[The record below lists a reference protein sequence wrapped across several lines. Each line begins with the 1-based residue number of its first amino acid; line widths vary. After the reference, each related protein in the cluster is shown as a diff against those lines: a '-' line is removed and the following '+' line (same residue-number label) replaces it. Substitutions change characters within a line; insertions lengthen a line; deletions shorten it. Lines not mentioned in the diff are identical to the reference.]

1 MLLIVGRAYLPGIY
15 VMDRIC
21 HNVANVGLVAVLS
34 LGEQFRGAVALAL
47 RCRCLR
53 ARSGPADG

>member
-1 MLLIVGRAYLPGIY
+1 MSARIIVCNRRWQGSFA
-15 VMDRIC
+15 
-21 HNVANVGLVAVLS
+21 
-34 LGEQFRGAVALAL
+34 FAL